1 MALSV
6 KGKLQALC
14 AVIVAGF
21 ALVFV
26 VDILES
32 RLTERTLA
40 LERLAVTARIEAL
53 EMRRQEKNFFL
64 RHDPEAL
71 AAVRRHQEAAVA
83 AIEAIR
89 ADDPDHDPLSDAAL
103 ARLRAYHDG
112 FEAIAGFSGDPD
124 AADPT
129 ARYLDSSQDLER
141 LADSQPELA
150 GAVARLARLEKRW
163 LASGTADNLRRLT
176 REAERLRDGGPAGP
190 PSGDAARVLGD
201 YLAALG
207 DYASRLEDAGSATAG
222 FVSAARALEPVTE
235 ALRAAY
241 EARRNAI
248 ARVTDLLDF
257 GIQAAVLVLVALA
270 AWGLFRAVATPL
282 ERLRR
287 HARRLVRGEGADLDP
302 TEYSGEF
309 RDLAA
314 DIAAM
319 ESHLLATIRELAAKE
334 REAADQ
340 ACKAEAARQ
349 QAEELGR
356 VKTDFLSLVSHEFK
370 TPLTSMVGFA
380 QVMRKR
386 LERGPLAEQA
396 GHAPEIAAEVERL
409 RHNLAIMLEEGRKL
423 AGLID
428 NVLELA
434 ALDADDLPLV
444 PASLAPAEIIDR
456 AAAPHLAA
464 MAAKGLAFVRDIP
477 GDLPPLRGDRDR
489 LVFVFDQLLSNAVKF
504 TKDGH
509 IACRAGLRD
518 GMAVIAVE
526 DTGQGIPAD
535 MGEAVFEKFFQLG
548 DVTTGKMP
556 GLGIGLAAARAVV
569 KRHGGAITA
578 HGLPGRGVRV
588 EVALP
593 LFEAAP

>member
-1 MALSV
+1 MSLSV
-6 KGKLQALC
+6 KGKLQTLC

-21 ALVFV
+21 ALVVV
-26 VDILES
+26 VDILEA
-32 RLTERTLA
+32 RHTERTLA
-40 LERLAVTARIEAL
+40 LERLTVVARIEAL

-71 AAVRRHQEAAVA
+71 AAVRRHQQAAVA

-89 ADDPDHDPLSDAAL
+89 ASDPDHDPLSDVAL
-103 ARLRAYHDG
+103 SRLEAYRQG
-112 FEAIAGFSGDPD
+112 FEAIAGSPGGAD
-124 AADPT
+124 AVDPT
-129 ARYLDSSQDLER
+129 ARYLESSQALEH
-141 LADSQPELA
+141 LSDSQPDLA
-150 GAVARLARLEKRW
+150 SAVARVARLEKRW
-163 LASGTADNLRRLT
+163 LASGTSENLQRLT
-176 REAERLRDGGPAGP
+176 REAERLRDVGGLAGP
-190 PSGDAARVLGD
+190 PPGDAARVANA
-201 YLAALG
+201 YVNALG
-207 DYASRLEDAGSATAG
+207 DYASRLEDAGSASAG

-235 ALRAAY
+235 ALRASY

-248 ARVTDLLDF
+248 EQVTNLLDM

-270 AWGLFRAVATPL
+270 AWGLFQAVATPL

-287 HARRLVRGEGADLDP
+287 HARRLVRGEATDLDP

-309 RDLAA
+309 RDLAT

-319 ESHLLATIRELAAKE
+319 EGHLLATIRELAAKE

-340 ACKAEAARQ
+340 AAKAEAARQ

-386 LERGPLAEQA
+386 LERGPLAEA
-396 GHAPEIAAEVERL
+396 GRPLEVVAEVERL
-409 RHNLAIMLEEGRKL
+409 RHNLVIMLEEGRKL

-434 ALDADDLPLV
+434 ALDSGDLPLALE
-444 PASLAPAEIIDR
+444 PLSAAELLDR

-464 MAAKGLAFVRDIP
+464 MAAKRLDFVRDIP
-477 GDLPPLRGDRDR
+477 DDLPPLRGDRGR

-504 TKDGH
+504 TRTGH
-509 IACRAGLRD
+509 VACRAEVRD
-518 GMAVIAVE
+518 GRLVLAVE

-535 MGEAVFEKFFQLG
+535 MGEAVFEKFFQIG
-548 DVTTGKMP
+548 DVTTGKIP
-556 GLGIGLAAARAVV
+556 GLGIGLAAAKAVV
-569 KRHGGAITA
+569 ERHGGSITA
-578 HGLPGRGVRV
+578 HGLPGQGARV

-593 LFEAAP
+593 LYEATP

>member
-32 RLTERTLA
+32 RYTEHTLA
-40 LERLAVTARIEAL
+40 LERLAVAARIEAL

-83 AIEAIR
+83 AIQAIR
-89 ADDPDHDPLSDAAL
+89 ADAPDHDPLSDVAL
-103 ARLRAYHDG
+103 ARLDAYRRD
-112 FEAIAGFSGDPD
+112 FEAIAGAPGGTE
-124 AADPT
+124 AAAPT
-129 ARYLDSSQDLER
+129 SRYLESSQALER
-141 LADSQPELA
+141 LADSHPALA
-150 GAVARLARLEKRW
+150 DALAQLARLEKRW
-163 LASGTADNLRRLT
+163 LASGTAENLQRLT

-190 PSGDAARVLGD
+190 PPAEAARAAGA
-201 YLAALG
+201 YLAALNA
-207 DYASRLEDAGSATAG
+207 YASRLEDAGSTTAS

-257 GIQAAVLVLVALA
+257 GIQAAILVLVALA

-287 HARRLVRGEGADLDP
+287 HARRLARGEGADLDP

-309 RDLAA
+309 KDLAT

-319 ESHLLATIRELAAKE
+319 EDHLLTTIRELAAKE

-340 ACKAEAARQ
+340 AVKAEAARKR
-349 QAEELGR
+349 AEELGR

-386 LERGPLAEQA
+386 LERGPLAEHA
-396 GHAPEIAAEVERL
+396 GGDPELSAELGRL
-409 RHNLAIMLEEGRKL
+409 RGNLAIMLEEGRKL

-428 NVLELA
+428 SVLELA
-434 ALDADDLPLV
+434 ALDSGDLPLAQT
-444 PASLAPAEIIDR
+444 PLAVAEVIDR
-456 AAAPHLAA
+456 AAAPHLTA
-464 MAAKGLAFVRDIP
+464 MTAKGLTFVRDIP
-477 GDLPPLRGDRDR
+477 DDLPLLRGDRDR

-504 TKDGH
+504 TQGGQ
-509 IACRAGLRD
+509 IACRADLRD
-518 GMAVIAVE
+518 GLAVVAVE

-535 MGEAVFEKFFQLG
+535 MGQAVFEKFFQIG

-556 GLGIGLAAARAVV
+556 GLGIGLAAAKAVV
-569 KRHGGAITA
+569 ERHGGSITA
-578 HGLPGRGVRV
+578 HGLPGRGTRV

-593 LFEAAP
+593 LCETAP